1 MKPKPMQVEV
11 RVFATLRRY
20 QPDMKVGEA
29 LIMQVEP
36 GTTLDQLRV
45 RLGLPQEEVAVIMR
59 NNRQVNPED
68 EVNANDRIA
77 FIPAVAGG

>member
-20 QPDMKVGEA
+20 QPDLKVGEA

-59 NNRQVNPED
+59 NNRQANPED

>member
-1 MKPKPMQVEV
+1 MQVEV

-20 QPDMKVGEA
+20 QPDLKIGEA

-36 GTTLDQLRV
+36 GTTLDQLRI
-45 RLGLPQEEVAVIMR
+45 RLGLPREEVAVIMR
-59 NNRQVNPED
+59 NNRQADPED
-68 EVNANDRIA
+68 EVKVNDRIA

>member
-1 MKPKPMQVEV
+1 MQVEV

-36 GTTLDQLRV
+36 GTTLDQLRI
-45 RLGLPQEEVAVIMR
+45 RLGLPREEVAVIMR
-59 NNRQVNPED
+59 NNRQANPEV